1 MFSFLRSKK
10 EKIDLES
17 VEKLRQE
24 LAVYKHFTDKLL
36 KESSRQYEQITAL
49 ELEKFGLRKDVQCLQ
64 DQILTCRSE
73 FTQVIQ
79 ELQSQITI
87 LHMLYRPSHF
97 TQGQTYEIPSEN
109 WQPHTSQP
117 SAYNHQIWQRTP
129 HNLTY
134 NHQIWQPQTSQP
146 FTSYADHRGCAFE
159 IPLDTDEDLSFP
171 STSQSEY
178 LAAPRPGLSKTP
190 EKPVRK
196 SKLKDKL
203 SLKRQRKSRR
213 VTLELSWTCLL
224 GRQRSSLKWEVTD

>member
-1 MFSFLRSKK
+1 MSKMFSFLRSKK
-10 EKIDLES
+10 EKVDLES

-64 DQILTCRSE
+64 DQILTCRDKR
-73 FTQVIQ
+73 TKTLR
-79 ELQSQITI
+79 ELATT
-87 LHMLYRPSHF
+87 PP
-97 TQGQTYEIPSEN
+97 TN
-109 WQPHTSQP
+109 WQPQTVTTP
-117 SAYNHQIWQRTP
+117 SPAY
-129 HNLTY
+129 Y
-134 NHQIWQPQTSQP
+134 HQIWQPQTSQP

-171 STSQSEY
+171 STSQFEY
-178 LAAPRPGLSKTP
+178 LAPPRPGLSKTP